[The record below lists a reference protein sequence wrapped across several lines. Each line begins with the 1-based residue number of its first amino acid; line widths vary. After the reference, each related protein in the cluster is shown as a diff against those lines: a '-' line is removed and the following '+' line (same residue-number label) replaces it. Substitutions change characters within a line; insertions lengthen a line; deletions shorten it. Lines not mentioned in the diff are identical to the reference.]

1 VRGKR
6 AWSLFVLIRTHTF
19 VLAIALLACSLS
31 AGAQDS
37 SSDTPPPSLLSKQ
50 LSRVDLGIS
59 GAGLFNQTVTGKV
72 QPKGGSAPNY
82 GTTLSDEQSNTAGV
96 LVNIRYTARPLIG
109 FEFNFLYS
117 RYVENF
123 SYPPPAP
130 FGVQTGANEFT
141 LGYLIQPRID
151 VFGLQPFA
159 SVGAGATEFKPTAHG
174 GEGLP
179 KQARMTYYYNVGLQ
193 KDIFPYLGLRA
204 GFRETFF
211 LAPDFGQNYL
221 TNLQRTSSIEP
232 NIGFYLRF

>member
-1 VRGKR
+1 LTCKN
-6 AWSLFVLIRTHTF
+6 
-19 VLAIALLACSLS
+19 ALLLAAALTVATLAAS
-31 AGAQDS
+31 AQDATP
-37 SSDTPPPSLLSKQ
+37 DTPPQGPIAKQ
-50 LSRVDLGIS
+50 LSHVDLGIS
-59 GAGLFNQTVTGKV
+59 GAGLFNNTVTGKV

-82 GTTLSDEQSNTAGV
+82 GSTLSDEQSNTAGV
-96 LVNIRYTARPLIG
+96 LLNIRYTAKPLVG
-109 FEFNFLYS
+109 FEFNFLYA

-141 LGYLIQPRID
+141 LGYLVQPNIN
-151 VFGLQPFA
+151 VFGLKPFA
-159 SVGAGATEFKPTAHG
+159 AVGLGATEFKPTAHG

-193 KDIFPYLGLRA
+193 KDILPYLGLRA

-221 TNLQRTSSIEP
+221 TNLQRTTSIEP